1 MEHFWILL
9 IASLVAINCS
19 LVGSYLVL
27 RKVTM
32 MSDAITHAVL
42 PGIVLGFLI
51 TGSKDSLTIL
61 VGASSTGILASML
74 MSFLHTKVKL
84 QSDAAIGI
92 TFTWLFAL
100 GIILVSLYGR
110 KVDLDP
116 DCVLYGEIAY
126 VPLHLL
132 RTHSGLS
139 IGPQA
144 LYTLSIVFVTNLLFI
159 IKSYKELLVTTFD
172 AEFAEVVGIPTT
184 LWHYT
189 LLAITSFT
197 SVAAFEVVGAILV
210 VALFVLPASIAY
222 LFATRVS
229 YMLLLGAVIS
239 IVIAVAGYFFAVLLN
254 GSIAGAMATVG
265 GMLFFVCW
273 IIHQCWIHRFHTLC
287 MKKVRC
293 IFEPLRRE
301 PSSKAVRVNNIEL

>member
-9 IASLVAINCS
+9 VASLVAINCS

-84 QSDAAIGI
+84 SSDAAIGI

-126 VPLHLL
+126 VPLNLL

-139 IGPQA
+139 IGPRA
-144 LYTLSIVFVTNLLFI
+144 LYMLSIVLVTNVLFI

-172 AEFAEVVGIPTT
+172 AEFAEVVGIPAT
-184 LWHYT
+184 LWHYM

-197 SVAAFEVVGAILV
+197 SVAAFEFVGAILV
-210 VALFVLPASIAY
+210 VALFVLPSSIAY
-222 LFATRVS
+222 LFASRVP

-254 GSIAGAMATVG
+254 GSIAGAMAIVG

-273 IIHQCWIHRFHTLC
+273 IAQQCWVHRFHTLC
-287 MKKVRC
+287 MKQVRR
-293 IFEPLRRE
+293 IFELLRRE
-301 PSSKAVRVNNIEL
+301 L